1 MTHSAKINRH
11 IIIDNRKKDVFTI
24 NTIFEE
30 TGLPSISRIKECL
43 KRVLELGKNI
53 NVPIAEIDGKLHDE
67 MRNLAYDMFCYQKL
81 NIKTFTIL
89 GSNELKKLRLQ
100 EDDAFSESDSL
111 LISEFLSKNLLD
123 AFAEL
128 VSCCYLNGKRLRPQL
143 YVGNFHSRYS
153 GKRHTIFF
161 ARRGEDIYVFREK
174 LDNTRL
180 SVYLSNYFSASDQ
193 IEAIV
198 KEIHDIS
205 GKDDSFAQKLQNIT
219 SKIEEFNHDAET
231 RHSLISGAIT
241 FLDFLGWKGLWQSKN
256 GADALDQV
264 SNLIENFRN
273 ELAQLSSKYYKE
285 AGDIPISSLISISD
299 TIAVFTPET
308 SCAKICDLLKLHA
321 KFAKYVLEK
330 CCTAGFAIRGAIS
343 YGQYSVVKNIMIGP
357 GIDECASWHEMGN
370 WIGVHLTPMAQINW
384 EREKESEPCICAY
397 SVPMKSG
404 FKADYCVLWELSEE
418 QFCELATNVK
428 ALLPEIAAKYMNTQ
442 KFLRE
447 CVWKEALTD
456 GKK

>member
-1 MTHSAKINRH
+1 M
-11 IIIDNRKKDVFTI
+11 VTI
-24 NTIFEE
+24 NATFEE
-30 TGLPSISRIKECL
+30 KGLPPISRIKECL
-43 KRVLELGKNI
+43 ERVIGLGQNI
-53 NVPIAEIDGKLHDE
+53 NVSIAEIDSKLHDE
-67 MRNLAYDMFCYQKL
+67 MRDFAYDMFCYQKL
-81 NIKTFTIL
+81 KTKTFTIME
-89 GSNELKKLRLQ
+89 SKELKKLRLQ
-100 EDDAFSESDSL
+100 EDDIFSESDSL

-128 VSCCYLNGKRLRPQL
+128 ISCCYLNGKKTRPQL

-153 GKRHTIFF
+153 GKRHSIFF
-161 ARRGEDIYVFREK
+161 ARCGENICVFHER
-174 LDNTRL
+174 LDNTTL
-180 SVYLSNYFSASDQ
+180 SVYLSNYFSASSLT
-193 IEAIV
+193 ESIV
-198 KEIHDIS
+198 KEIYDIS
-205 GKDDSFAQKLQNIT
+205 GKNTSFAQRQQDIT
-219 SKIEEFNHDAET
+219 NTVEKFNNDAET

-241 FLDFLGWKGLWQSKN
+241 FLDFLGWKGLWQSRN
-256 GADALDQV
+256 EADALKQV
-264 SNLIENFRN
+264 SNLIEDFRD
-273 ELAQLSSKYYKE
+273 ELVQLSKRYYKE

-308 SCAKICDLLKLHA
+308 SYAKICDLLKLHA

-330 CCTAGFAIRGAIS
+330 CCAAGFAIRGAIS

-370 WIGVHLTPMAQINW
+370 WIGVHLTPTAQINW
-384 EREKESEPCICAY
+384 EREKASDPCVCKY
-397 SVPMKSG
+397 NVPMKSG
-404 FKADYCVLWELSEE
+404 LKADYCVLWELSEE

>member
-1 MTHSAKINRH
+1 M
-11 IIIDNRKKDVFTI
+11 VTI
-24 NTIFEE
+24 NTYFDE
-30 TGLPSISRIKECL
+30 TDLPPISQIKGCL
-43 KRVLELGKNI
+43 ERVIELGQNI
-53 NVPIAEIDGKLHDE
+53 GVSIAEVDSKLHDE
-67 MRNLAYDMFCYQKL
+67 MRNLAYDMLCYQKL
-81 NIKTFTIL
+81 NTKTFTIL
-89 GSNELKKLRLQ
+89 GNSDVKKLRLQ
-100 EDDAFSESDSL
+100 EDDVFSDSDSL

-128 VSCCYLNGKRLRPQL
+128 VSCCYLNGKRMRPQL
-143 YVGNFHSRYS
+143 YAGNFHSRYS
-153 GKRHTIFF
+153 GKRHTVFF
-161 ARRGEDIYVFREK
+161 ARRGENICVFHEK
-174 LDNTRL
+174 LNTTKL
-180 SVYLSNYFSASDQ
+180 SVYLSNYFSASEQAD
-193 IEAIV
+193 ILV
-198 KEIHDIS
+198 REIYNIS
-205 GKDDSFAQKLQNIT
+205 NSDVSFAQKQQGIT
-219 SKIEEFNHDAET
+219 SAIEKFNHDAET

-256 GADALDQV
+256 EADALDQV
-264 SNLIENFRN
+264 SNLIEDFRD
-273 ELAQLSSKYYKE
+273 ELAQLSKKYYKE

-308 SCAKICDLLKLHA
+308 SNAKICDLLKLHA

-370 WIGVHLTPMAQINW
+370 WIGVHLTPTAQINW
-384 EREKESEPCICAY
+384 EREKESEPCICKY
-397 SVPMKSG
+397 LVPIKSG
-404 FKADYCVLWELSEE
+404 LKADYCVLWELSED

-447 CVWKEALTD
+447 CVWKEAPAD
-456 GKK
+456 GEK